1 MSFHPNQVLR
11 RSRIASVLVAG
22 ILLFLLTGFFRT
34 QILDHDRYALQSEKN
49 RLREV
54 PLPAPRGTIYDRN
67 GAVIAESVVGYSI
80 SMLAPTPDSLRAS
93 LERLREMI
101 PISDGQVETALR
113 RWRQN
118 YPRPAVILAD
128 ASFDVVSVL
137 EEHRHEY
144 PGLIIQ
150 SAPKRFYPDG
160 AILSAFVGY
169 TAEINERELLAAEY
183 AGYRMG
189 HQIGKQGLEKQYE
202 SILRGAEGTRFVE
215 VDARGRIVRE
225 NAARDLIPTPGTD
238 LRTTI
243 DLPLQRFVDSLFAD
257 SLIGGVVAMI
267 PQTGEVLA
275 IYSAPTYDVNRF
287 IGGIPADYWNALRED
302 PRRPLYNK
310 ALQGRYPPAS
320 TWKLITSAIALENN
334 VVRVADRFPIS
345 CSGGMQYGARYFRC
359 WDRRGHGSL
368 DMIGAIARSCDVYF
382 YQLGLRITLSR
393 LLASGISMGVDRKT
407 GIDLPEEIKPRWPEA
422 ISYYNQRYGPRG
434 WSNAVVLNLSIGQ
447 GENDQTVLSLARLF
461 TAFATDGWA
470 ATPTM
475 VKREPRRE
483 QLLHLSGADMDQL
496 RLSMAEVVSARGTAG
511 ASAIQGVVLAGKTG
525 TAQNSADADRD
536 HALFVG
542 FAPANDPKIL
552 VSVILEFGMSGSRAA
567 RIASRIVAR
576 YLGVEPEVRLQTDG

>member
-11 RSRIASVLVAG
+11 RSRVASVLVAL
-22 ILLFLLTGFFRT
+22 ILLFLLSGFFRT
-34 QILDHDRYALQSEKN
+34 QVLEHDRYALQSEKN

-67 GAVIAESVVGYSI
+67 GQVIAESAVGYSI
-80 SMLAPTPDSLRAS
+80 SMLAPTVDSLRAS
-93 LERLREMI
+93 LERLRTMI
-101 PISDGQVETALR
+101 PISDGQVEGAVR
-113 RWRQN
+113 RWRQA
-118 YPRPAVILAD
+118 YPRPAVILPD

-150 SAPKRFYPDG
+150 SAPKRYYPDG
-160 AILSAFVGY
+160 AIVSAFVGY
-169 TAEINERELLAAEY
+169 IAEINERELMMPEY
-183 AGYRMG
+183 ATYRMG
-189 HQIGKQGLEKQYE
+189 HQIGRQGLEKQYE
-202 SILRGAEGTRFVE
+202 THLRGGEGTRFVE

-225 NAARDLIPTPGTD
+225 NAARDLIPTPGGD
-238 LRTTI
+238 LHTTI
-243 DLPLQRFVDSLFAD
+243 DIPLQRFVDSVFAD
-257 SLIGGVVAMI
+257 SLIGGVVAMV

-320 TWKLITSAIALENN
+320 TWKLITSAIALEHG
-334 VVRVADRFPIS
+334 VVRAADRFPIS
-345 CSGGMQYGARYFRC
+345 CTGGMQYGARYFRC

-368 DMIGAIARSCDVYF
+368 DMIGAIAKSCDVYF
-382 YQLGLRITLSR
+382 YQLGLKITLSR
-393 LLASGISMGVDRKT
+393 LLASGVAMGVDRKT
-407 GIDLPEEIKPRWPEA
+407 GIDLPEEIKPRWPDA

-461 TAFATDGWA
+461 TAFTTDGWA
-470 ATPTM
+470 VTPTM

-483 QLLHLSGADMDQL
+483 QLLHLSDTQMQQL
-496 RLSMAEVVSARGTAG
+496 RLSLSEVVSERGTAG
-511 ASAIQGVVLAGKTG
+511 RSAIQGVVLAGKTG
-525 TAQNSADADRD
+525 TAQNSADPDKD

-542 FAPANDPKIL
+542 YAPADDPKIL
-552 VSVILEFGMSGSRAA
+552 VSVMLEFGLSGSRAA
-567 RIASRIVAR
+567 RIASSIISR
-576 YLGVEPEVRLQTDG
+576 YLGVEPVVRIQTEG